1 MKFKRNDVIEYR
13 YRGNLCEAIV
23 RRGTKDNHMA
33 NISAARVNGGPW
45 KLYSPKNGKL
55 PLADGDITEVR
66 LHPDADA
73 VWASYVA
80 ELLCPASSVS
90 L

>member
-1 MKFKRNDVIEYR
+1 
-13 YRGNLCEAIV
+13 V
-23 RRGTKDNHMA
+23 RRETKDNHMA

-45 KLYSPKNGKL
+45 QLYSPTDGNL